1 MIYAICLLL
10 IATGFVM
17 AALTDYTIK
26 NYDTK
31 PKEYIDKYYAS
42 EPISIMMTNID
53 ATYLEI
59 LTYCNEQGYEPSK
72 RRLRRE
78 PSSFKIGFFDV
89 DNYKPET
96 I

>member
-1 MIYAICLLL
+1 M
-10 IATGFVM
+10 TQS
-17 AALTDYTIK
+17 T
-26 NYDTK
+26 
-31 PKEYIDKYYAS
+31 KEYIDKYHAS

-59 LTYCNEQGYEPSK
+59 LTYCNEKGYEPAK
-72 RRLRRE
+72 RRLRKPE
-78 PSSFKIGFFDV
+78 HKSGIGFFDI

>member
-1 MIYAICLLL
+1 M
-10 IATGFVM
+10 TQS
-17 AALTDYTIK
+17 T
-26 NYDTK
+26 
-31 PKEYIDKYYAS
+31 KEYIDKYYAS

-59 LTYCNEQGYEPSK
+59 LTYCNEKGYEPAK
-72 RRLRRE
+72 RRMRS
-78 PSSFKIGFFDV
+78 PIDKSKVGFFDI

>member
-1 MIYAICLLL
+1 M
-10 IATGFVM
+10 TQS
-17 AALTDYTIK
+17 T
-26 NYDTK
+26 
-31 PKEYIDKYYAS
+31 KEYIDKYYAS

-59 LTYCNEQGYEPSK
+59 LTYCKEKGYEPAK
-72 RRLRRE
+72 RRMRKPE
-78 PSSFKIGFFDV
+78 DSAKIGYFDI

>member
-1 MIYAICLLL
+1 MTQLS
-10 IATGFVM
+10 
-17 AALTDYTIK
+17 
-26 NYDTK
+26 
-31 PKEYIDKYYAS
+31 KEYIDKYYAS
-42 EPISIMMTNID
+42 EPISIMMNNID

-59 LTYCNEQGYEPSK
+59 LMYCKEQGYEPAK

-78 PSSFKIGFFDV
+78 DKTSKQGFFDI

>member
-1 MIYAICLLL
+1 MKQSNK
-10 IATGFVM
+10 
-17 AALTDYTIK
+17 D
-26 NYDTK
+26 
-31 PKEYIDKYYAS
+31 YIDKYYAS

-59 LTYCNEQGYEPSK
+59 LTYCKEQGYEPAK
-72 RRLRRE
+72 RRMRSPE
-78 PSSFKIGFFDV
+78 DTKKVGFFDV

>member
-1 MIYAICLLL
+1 
-10 IATGFVM
+10 
-17 AALTDYTIK
+17 
-26 NYDTK
+26 
-31 PKEYIDKYYAS
+31 
-42 EPISIMMTNID
+42 MMTNID

-59 LTYCNEQGYEPSK
+59 LTYCKEKGYEPAK

-78 PSSFKIGFFDV
+78 PSSFKIGYFDI